1 MGNCPSN
8 SNCHRRLEIVF
19 NKPLVIRPLVNR
31 PLVNRPLVNRP
42 LVNRIT
48 RYRYRYNTM
57 NVKHILAANNK

>member
-31 PLVNRPLVNRP
+31 PLVNRPLVNR
-42 LVNRIT
+42 IT